1 MVNEKYDD
9 KKILKDIFL
18 GSLEL
23 ADPAKKLE
31 KMKFDSPLGRL
42 FFVAVGKGAG
52 RLAKAFYKTYA
63 GKADGIVV
71 DNELQM
77 LHGLADYLSLPKAY
91 ANGIFVEEGIEC
103 K

>member
-23 ADPAKKLE
+23 ADPVKKLE
-31 KMKFDSPLGRL
+31 KMKFDPPLGRT

-52 RLAKAFYKTYA
+52 RLQRHFLKRIK
-63 GKADGIVV
+63 KKPM
-71 DNELQM
+71 ELWSFLKM
-77 LHGLADYLSLPKAY
+77 K
-91 ANGIFVEEGIEC
+91 NVII
-103 K
+103 